1 MIVKIIS
8 GQFLKFFRGLLVQ
21 RIDFIHRGFRVRVSL
36 DVNEGQ
42 LLNELLLHGITSFLP
57 PQFYHGRGRGTRG
70 AERRKGVRGMD
81 WEYFRKRLV
90 EVWINVWTIVF
101 ALGIARL
108 LFG

>member
-1 MIVKIIS
+1 MFSISDVFVLIHTAKPLQIIL
-8 GQFLKFFRGLLVQ
+8 QQ
-21 RIDFIHRGFRVRVSL
+21 YIHG
-36 DVNEGQ
+36 N
-42 LLNELLLHGITSFLP
+42 TPFLP
-57 PQFYHGRGRGTRG
+57 PQFYHGRRRGTRG

>member
-1 MIVKIIS
+1 
-8 GQFLKFFRGLLVQ
+8 
-21 RIDFIHRGFRVRVSL
+21 
-36 DVNEGQ
+36 
-42 LLNELLLHGITSFLP
+42 
-57 PQFYHGRGRGTRG
+57 
-70 AERRKGVRGMD
+70 MD